1 MTETA
6 TAAVFLKN
14 REPFDL
20 RSYPVPE
27 PKERDV
33 VVRVTRANVCG
44 SDLHIWRG
52 DMDLRAMGVGYGIV
66 LGHELVGRVAKLG
79 ASVRSDALGRPLR
92 EGDRIAFTYYASC
105 GSCRACMRTLPHACM
120 MSLASVVRSCD
131 VPPHFTGGF
140 AEYYYLG
147 AKQRIFKIPDK
158 VSDAAAAGAN
168 CALSQVIHGLD
179 EARLRMGE
187 TVVVQGAGGLGLYAC
202 AVAKEMGAHRVIA
215 IDAIAERLELA
226 RRFGA
231 DDVIDMSRVPDPKAR
246 VSQVMKLTDSWGAD
260 LVVEV
265 AGVPEACN
273 EGIRMT
279 GRGGRYLVLGNIS
292 AKKTFEADPSLWTG
306 HNRSIIGVS
315 LYPPQVLAR
324 ALDFLARTRERYPF
338 DVLASHEYPLAK
350 ITDAFRD
357 ADPHKQERSKITRA
371 SIVFPE
377 AAR

>member
-6 TAAVFLKN
+6 TAAVFVKS
-14 REPFDL
+14 REPFEL
-20 RSYPVPE
+20 RQYPVPD
-27 PKERDV
+27 PKDRDI

-44 SDLHIWRG
+44 SDLHVWRG
-52 DMDLRAMGVGYGIV
+52 DMDLRAMGLGYGIV

-79 ASVRSDALGRPLR
+79 AAVRADALGRALR
-92 EGDRIAFTYYASC
+92 EGDRIAFTYYAGC
-105 GSCRACMRTLPHACM
+105 GTCRACARSHPHACM
-120 MSLASVVRSCD
+120 MSLASVVRSCEQ
-131 VPPHFTGGF
+131 PPHFTGGF

-147 AKQRIFKIPDK
+147 AKQRVFKIPER

-215 IDAIAERLELA
+215 VDAIAERLELA

-231 DDVIDMSRVPDPKAR
+231 DEVIDMTRFGDGRAR
-246 VSQVMKLTDSWGAD
+246 VAQVMKLTDGWGAD
-260 LVVEV
+260 VVVEV
-265 AGVPEACN
+265 AGVPDACV

-279 GRGGRYLVLGNIS
+279 CRGGRYLELGNIS
-292 AKKTFEADPSLWTG
+292 ARRTFEADPSLWTG

-315 LYPPQVLAR
+315 LYPADVLAR
-324 ALDFLARTRERYPF
+324 ALDFLDRTRERYPF
-338 DVLASHEYPLAK
+338 EALASHEYTLAN
-350 ITDAFRD
+350 ITTAFQD
-357 ADPHKQERSKITRA
+357 ADPHKQERSRITRA
-371 SIVFPE
+371 AIVPS
-377 AAR
+377 